1 MEIFKIDRSNGQSS
15 PSSPKARD
23 GQRIRGLELQIT
35 KGVKWMERN
44 VERGDTRVKERRGR
58 WQVVKS
64 ERFFTVLPRG
74 GVKGSYRVG
83 PVRPVL
89 HTGQTGRT

>member
-1 MEIFKIDRSNGQSS
+1 MIPWKREELVEIFKIDRSNGQSS

-44 VERGDTRVKERRGR
+44 VERGSARVKQKRGEVGGI
-58 WQVVKS
+58 VVKS
-64 ERFFTVLPRG
+64 ERF
-74 GVKGSYRVG
+74 
-83 PVRPVL
+83 
-89 HTGQTGRT
+89 